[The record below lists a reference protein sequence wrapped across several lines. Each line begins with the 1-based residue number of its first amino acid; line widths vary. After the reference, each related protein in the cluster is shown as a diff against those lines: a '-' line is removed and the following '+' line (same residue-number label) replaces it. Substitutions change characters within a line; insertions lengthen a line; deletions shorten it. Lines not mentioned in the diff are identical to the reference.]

1 MSSAEV
7 TTTFKRTTDEVRQMF
22 EQGGDSQYGHERVT
36 QIEHALQ
43 AAFLAERDGA
53 SDELITAALLHDIGH
68 LLHHLPSDAPEQ
80 GIDDLHEE
88 LAADWLASRFPAIV
102 LETVRLHV
110 DSKRYLSAA
119 EPGYWATLSEPSKL
133 SLELQ
138 GGPMSE
144 GECDEFGRGPFFDE
158 AIRVRRWDD
167 LAKIEDLETPP
178 LEHYLRYVDRVAIA
192 EVEC

>member
-1 MSSAEV
+1 
-7 TTTFKRTTDEVRQMF
+7 MF
-22 EQGGDSQYGHERVT
+22 EQGGDSQYGHEKVT

-43 AAFLAERDGA
+43 AAFLAEREGA
-53 SDELITAALLHDIGH
+53 SDELVAAALLHDIGH

-80 GIDDLHEE
+80 GIDDLHEV
-88 LAADWLASRFPAIV
+88 LAAEWLARRFPAIV

-119 EPGYWATLSEPSKL
+119 EPGYWATLSEPSQL

-138 GGPMSE
+138 GGPFTDE
-144 GECDEFGRGPFFDE
+144 ECEEFRRGEYFED

-167 LAKIEDLETPP
+167 LAKIENLETPP
-178 LEHYLRYVDRVAIA
+178 LEHYLQVVDRVALASI
-192 EVEC
+192 

>member
-1 MSSAEV
+1 MASTD
-7 TTTFKRTTDEVRQMF
+7 TTATFKRTTDEVRKMF
-22 EQGGDSQYGHERVT
+22 EQGGDSQYGHEQVT

-43 AAFLAERDGA
+43 AAFLAEREGA
-53 SDELITAALLHDIGH
+53 SDELVTAALLHDIGH

-80 GIDDLHEE
+80 GIDDLHEV
-88 LAADWLASRFPAIV
+88 LAAEWLARRFPAIV

-119 EPGYWATLSEPSKL
+119 EPGYWATLSEPSQL

-138 GGPMSE
+138 GGPFTDE
-144 GECDEFGRGPFFDE
+144 ECEEFRRGEYFED

-167 LAKIEDLETPP
+167 LAKIENLETPP
-178 LEHYLRYVDRVAIA
+178 LEHYLQVVDRVALA
-192 EVEC
+192 SN